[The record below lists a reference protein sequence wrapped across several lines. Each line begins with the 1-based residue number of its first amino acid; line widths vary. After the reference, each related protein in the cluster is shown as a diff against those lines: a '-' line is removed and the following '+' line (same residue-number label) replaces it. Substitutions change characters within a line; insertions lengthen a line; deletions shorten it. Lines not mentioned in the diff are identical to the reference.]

1 MPITA
6 QEIVDAIGNGVLQAL
21 NTNQLFLGVEEDAF
35 NNANI
40 HPEYVTT
47 VEVAKQLTAPD
58 RIVSLET
65 HMKVLRRDARSLALS
80 FKDALNKQKQK
91 RDEVDEILARYRFG
105 KKDSQRLDVLVRSSS
120 PERAPLVIAE
130 AKLGV
135 HNLPGLLKDINRVV
149 RLLMMYMDLKLLG
162 RHYIYGAVLFHYW
175 EEGNHTGTPNQQ
187 ACNLLTGIDA
197 HLKSLKPKKPWLNAR
212 GGLLTHGS
220 KIQAVTGYHEIYTD
234 GYEEDVFGKN
244 SFTFAPGLVLLG
256 NAVDVNSAK
265 F

>member
-6 QEIVDAIGNGVLQAL
+6 QEIVNAIGNGVLQAL

-35 NNANI
+35 NNADI

-65 HMKVLRRDARSLALS
+65 HMKVLRRGARSLALG
-80 FKDALNKQKQK
+80 FKDAHNKQKC
-91 RDEVDEILARYRFG
+91 VDVDNILARYRFG
-105 KKDSQRLDVLVRSSS
+105 KKDSQRLDVLVRSSN
-120 PERAPLVIAE
+120 PDEAPLVIAE

-135 HNLPGLLKDINRVV
+135 HNLVGVLEDINRVV
-149 RLLMMYMDLKLLG
+149 RLLIMYNDLQLLG
-162 RHYIYGAVLFHYW
+162 RHKIYGAVLFHYW
-175 EEGNHTGTPNQQ
+175 EEGNHVGTPNQQ
-187 ACNLLTGIDA
+187 ASNLLIGIDA
-197 HLKSLKPKKPWLNAR
+197 HLNSLKPERPWLNAR
-212 GGLLTHGS
+212 AALLTHGA
-220 KIQAVTGYHEIYTD
+220 KIQPVIGYHEVYAD

-256 NAVDVNSAK
+256 NSEDVNSAQ